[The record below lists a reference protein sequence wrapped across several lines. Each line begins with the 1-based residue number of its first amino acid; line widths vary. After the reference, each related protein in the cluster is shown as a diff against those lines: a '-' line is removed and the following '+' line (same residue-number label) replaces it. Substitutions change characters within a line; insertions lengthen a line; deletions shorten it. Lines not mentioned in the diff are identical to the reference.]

1 MGSEAKVK
9 TKKESFGLGVLLT
22 SLWTLVSRC
31 LGLIREMLTSR
42 LFGTSL
48 EKSAF
53 DFAFKLPNLFRRL
66 FGEGALTSA
75 LVPVLKEQID
85 AERYEEAKK
94 LTGNIFAAV
103 ATCIGC
109 VVLVAIAGMS
119 IALPFVEEG
128 GYLACIFTYSRIMLP
143 YALFICL
150 AALGMGVL
158 NALSHFGKSAF
169 AQNLLNIC
177 WISGLLYL
185 YFCQQSSE
193 LYTKLFILSWF
204 ILAAGV
210 AQFAYMWWQIRRCG
224 FKFRP
229 RLYRKEFKEGPTYTV
244 CKNLVWGSVGA
255 GVVQINVLIDML
267 LASLIGGWAISSLGY
282 ADRLV
287 YLPMG
292 IIATAMATV
301 ILNPLTSAF
310 STGNIEKANATF
322 RQSFQLL
329 LLLMLP
335 ISAILIQYVEDVVIL
350 IYKGGEFDNESV
362 MLVSRA
368 LMFSS
373 LGLVAFSLNK
383 LIVPWF
389 HARKE
394 VAFTVRITIAQVIL
408 NFTLNVLAIIFL
420 PQMWKHAGLALAT
433 VISSV
438 VGFMIYL
445 HFAKQEAHGG
455 LESRG
460 LGLLFVRLLLPVVA
474 MCVAMYVVTNYCL
487 PISHLGERVQCLIRL
502 GCASVVGGIV
512 YVIMLYI
519 TNRSLMHM
527 LLCRLS
533 NRISFLKRFNK
544 TNKG

>member
-1 MGSEAKVK
+1 MGSEGRVK

-210 AQFAYMWWQIRRCG
+210 VQFAYMWWQIRRCG

-229 RLYRKEFKEGPTYTV
+229 RLSRREFKEGPTYTV

-487 PISHLGERVQCLIRL
+487 PINHLGKKTQCLIRL
-502 GCASVVGGIV
+502 GCASVVGGIA

-533 NRISFLKRFNK
+533 NRISFFKRFNK

>member
-1 MGSEAKVK
+1 MASESKVK
-9 TKKESFGLGVLLT
+9 AKKESFGVGVLLT

-31 LGLIREMLTSR
+31 LGLVREMLTSR

-53 DFAFKLPNLFRRL
+53 DFSFKLPNLFRRL

-85 AERYEEAKK
+85 ADKIEEAKR

-109 VVLVAIAGMS
+109 IVLVALASMS
-119 IALPFVEEG
+119 IALPFVNEG

-169 AQNLLNIC
+169 AQNLLNVC

-185 YFCQQSSE
+185 YFFQQSST
-193 LYTKLFILSWF
+193 LYSKLFILSWF

-210 AQFAYMWWQIRRCG
+210 AQFAYMWWQVRRCG

-229 RLYRKEFKEGPTYTV
+229 RFSLNEFKSGPTLCV
-244 CKNLVWGSVGA
+244 CKNLVWGALGA

-267 LASLIGGWAISSLGY
+267 LASLIGSWAISSLGY

-310 STGNIEKANATF
+310 STGDIGKANSTF
-322 RQSFQLL
+322 KQSFQFLL
-329 LLLMLP
+329 ILMLP
-335 ISAILIQYVEDVVIL
+335 ISAILIQYVNDVIIIV
-350 IYKGGEFDNESV
+350 YKGGEFDSESV
-362 MLVSRA
+362 TRVARA

-394 VAFTVRITIAQVIL
+394 VAFTVRITIVQVIF
-408 NFTLNVLAIIFL
+408 NFCLNVLSIIIL
-420 PQMWKHAGLALAT
+420 PTDWKHSGLALAT
-433 VISSV
+433 VISAIA
-438 VGFMIYL
+438 GFMIYL
-445 HFAKQEAHGG
+445 HFAKKEHHGG

-460 LGLLFVRLLLPVVA
+460 LGLLFIRLLIPIVA
-474 MCVAMYVVTNYCL
+474 MCAAMYLVTTYCL
-487 PISHLGERVQCLIRL
+487 PIAEYSERIQSFIRL
-502 GCASVVGGIV
+502 ASASIVGGIV
-512 YVIMLYI
+512 Y
-519 TNRSLMHM
+519 
-527 LLCRLS
+527 LLAL
-533 NRISFLKRFNK
+533 IVTNK
-544 TNKG
+544 TLAMSLIGRFAKRLPIIRRFFK